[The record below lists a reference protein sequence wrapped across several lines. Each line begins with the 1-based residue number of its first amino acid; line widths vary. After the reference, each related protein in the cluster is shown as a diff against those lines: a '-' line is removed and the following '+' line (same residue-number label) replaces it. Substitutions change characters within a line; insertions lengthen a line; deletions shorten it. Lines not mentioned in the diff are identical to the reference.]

1 MSLVAC
7 LLVVLDSDGSG
18 NLDVGE
24 MQQIVKEVYGDSFR
38 TSVYVNPP
46 LRWVVGW
53 LDSSCVSMC
62 VPASVTQVES

>member
-1 MSLVAC
+1 ML
-7 LLVVLDSDGSG
+7 LDSDGSG

-38 TSVYVNPP
+38 TSVYVHPP

-53 LDSSCVSMC
+53 LDSSCVFMC
-62 VPASVTQVES
+62 VPGSVTQVES